1 MQEKMILETIAKS
14 LVKDPDQVEVNVVEG
29 ESSTILELK
38 VAKEDV
44 GRMIGRQG
52 VIARSLRTI
61 LGSIAAKNGRKVL
74 VEILD

>member
-1 MQEKMILETIAKS
+1 MQEKVILESIAKS
-14 LVKDPDQVEVNVVEG
+14 LVKDPDQVEVKVIEG
-29 ESSTILELK
+29 ETSVVLELK

-52 VIARSLRTI
+52 IIAKSLRTI

-74 VEILD
+74 LEILD